1 MDLSEVDNRAD
12 WRQVRGLYQQMS
24 SLLSNFT
31 GPDELPDI
39 MAGALALRLGRVFA
53 AYAGREEKFGEDL
66 LTVMSDVDGIPGDM
80 PSKFRIL
87 YGDERFN
94 ELTPYKPENTK
105 RRRPKPFEAA
115 IETCR
120 RIRDLN
126 SLRRVTAAAQVSTAG
141 ILGGSTTYG
150 RFYNV
155 KGSPSV
161 GSPASDLDLLLIV
174 PDFKEIS
181 TLCEALREVSALDAE
196 SVDLF
201 ARRAEVHGILRS
213 QTPGGELL
221 FSQKIPIWKNATDT
235 FLAETGIWAQYDVS
249 IHIATNDLFD
259 RVILEDVPRIED
271 DRCVEIFDY
280 RAEPPIR
287 EYAARGFDGIDSLRQ
302 SYAVGVDRGHLSRM
316 QVFDSKDE
324 RFKPGLH
331 QGLVMP
337 QFEIR
342 WDDEPLSLRVPIANF
357 KWKILERLRDERAR
371 RSWEVQQLS
380 LCHPRFSI
388 FAPHVK
394 REVDSF
400 SVET

>member
-1 MDLSEVDNRAD
+1 
-12 WRQVRGLYQQMS
+12 
-24 SLLSNFT
+24 
-31 GPDELPDI
+31 LPDI
-39 MAGALALRLGRVFA
+39 IAGALALRLGRVFA
-53 AYAGREEKFGEDL
+53 AYTGREEKFGEDL
-66 LTVMSDVDGIPGDM
+66 LTIMSNVDGIIGDA
-80 PSKFRIL
+80 PSRFRHL
-87 YGDERFN
+87 YADDRFN
-94 ELTPYKPENTK
+94 ALTPYRQDNKK

-126 SLRRVTAAAQVSTAG
+126 SLRRVTAAARVSTAG

-155 KGSPSV
+155 KGAPSMEA
-161 GSPASDLDLLLIV
+161 PASDIDLMLIV

-181 TLCEALREVSALDAE
+181 ALCEALGNVSALDAD
-196 SVDLF
+196 SVHLF
-201 ARRAEVHGILRS
+201 AQRAETHGVLRDE
-213 QTPGGELL
+213 TPGSEVL
-221 FSQKIPIWKNATDT
+221 FSQKIPIWKNAPDE
-235 FLAETGIWAQYDVS
+235 FLADTGVWPQYDLS
-249 IHIATNDLFD
+249 IHIATMDLFAK
-259 RVILEDVPRIED
+259 IIQEDVPRIED
-271 DRCVEIFDY
+271 DTRVEILDY
-280 RAEPPIR
+280 RAEIPIQR
-287 EYAARGFDGIDSLRQ
+287 YAARGFNGIDTWRESEFWP
-302 SYAVGVDRGHLSRM
+302 VDRGHMWRV
-316 QVFDSKDE
+316 QVFDTKDE

-371 RSWEVQQLS
+371 RPWEVQHLS

-388 FAPHVK
+388 FAPHVQ

-400 SVET
+400 SVES